1 MDDKELYEI
10 LQKYSKDIKSEKESA
25 FKKLNEQHKV
35 VVKPSRKRFKPQYAF
50 AIAMCMIVIVLCIA
64 LPITLT
70 ENSQE
75 VVAPTYCT
83 SGEIIYNQEN
93 NLTVLIDKYHI
104 DAYYPTYVISAE
116 EMSICSIQSNVD
128 ASLHG
133 ALIGYVV
140 EENDEV
146 TSIEVVI
153 VPKTHIL
160 QTYEDYFSLQNQLK
174 WKDYDI
180 KYFKEYNEET
190 LMNDMKIYF
199 ADGKYDYFITV
210 ESDEEMDTSD
220 LLNLLY
226 N

>member
-10 LQKYSKDIKSEKESA
+10 LQKYSEDIKSEKESA
-25 FKKLNEQHKV
+25 FKKLNEQHKG
-35 VVKPSRKRFKPQYAF
+35 VVKPSRKRFKFQYAF

-83 SGEIIYNQEN
+83 SGEIIYNQED

-116 EMSICSIQSNVD
+116 EMSICSIQSKTD

-133 ALIGYVV
+133 ALISYVI
-140 EENDEV
+140 EDNDELI
-146 TSIEVVI
+146 SIDVAI

-160 QTYEDYFSLQNQLK
+160 QSYEKYFSMQDKSK
-174 WKDYDI
+174 WNGYDV
-180 KYFKEYNEET
+180 KSFKEYNEET
-190 LMNDMKIYF
+190 LMYEMQLYF
-199 ADGKYDYFITV
+199 TDGKYDYFIAV
-210 ESDEEMDTSD
+210 DSDMEIETLD